1 MRFDIAIVSALAATF
16 QLATASPG
24 PAWNGKGAE
33 AGYKF
38 GAVAC
43 SAGALVCNSQGMT
56 VGAYTLG
63 SAAFCCSTAAA
74 SVTASQSEGW
84 KKAWNAAA
92 NKLGSAAQVAKGGVA
107 KVGTFAAE
115 CTSKVCRMVKGAK
128 KPILPRSAM
137 EYHRRRQIAKRALE
151 GARRRRNARRALE
164 LELE

>member
-1 MRFDIAIVSALAATF
+1 MRFDIAIISALAATV
-16 QLATASPG
+16 QLTTASPE

-92 NKLGSAAQVAKGGVA
+92 NKLGSAAKVAKGGVA

-115 CTSKVCRMVKGAK
+115 CTSKVCRMVAGAK
-128 KPILPRSAM
+128 KPILPKRSL
-137 EYHRRRQIAKRALE
+137 EVLRRRRNAKRALE
-151 GARRRRNARRALE
+151 AVRRRRNARRSLK
-164 LELE
+164 